1 MILFQLYVLIGF
13 PSSAETLQSQNVDQA
28 PAGQVSDSG
37 NTDAKS
43 KQQPAQVRFS
53 SVNEEFEPPE
63 LPPAGKTS
71 ASDPKQED
79 DLRSLAA
86 TLQKSQLQESR
97 MFNISYDPV
106 SLPSSRVWLH
116 SSSLTFP
123 HPVISLVK

>member
-1 MILFQLYVLIGF
+1 MILFRLYVLIGL
-13 PSSAETLQSQNVDQA
+13 PSSAEALHPQNVDQT
-28 PAGQVSDSG
+28 PAGQDSESG

-63 LPPAGKTS
+63 LPPSGKAPT
-71 ASDPKQED
+71 SDPKQED

-106 SLPSSRVWLH
+106 SLPSSRVLR
-116 SSSLTFP
+116 
-123 HPVISLVK
+123 PVISLVG